1 MEPRAWDTHDP
12 HINTVTT
19 TNHLHL
25 HHFLPHSPS
34 PAPYFHIF
42 NQSERTLMDNKPHPP
57 FRSFSLA
64 SSASLNLS
72 STNITRVPSGPLL
85 TVNLA
90 LNRTS
95 SAQDHMYHKAK
106 VMLRALGQIEGM
118 GPYLNAAYSAAE
130 RCAEQQALAL
140 PQQLQTDGLSSN
152 AFRASVGS
160 SGFSIHL
167 GHSQTSQNVK
177 NIEKNCIFS
186 FTAGIL
192 PASLS
197 TDPVTE
203 LWKLLQQGVPLCLLF
218 NAACPDAQ
226 KIEFD
231 SNDDLNTSKKN
242 VYLFLCE
249 YQKHPSFSGG
259 DMFTISDVYL
269 DSSHDLLKVMKV
281 VSTVLDKLG
290 PQSDLDSSMPD
301 IGELKL
307 TDDKSK
313 VFRELIQ
320 TERKYLSDLELL
332 LDYKEELSNAEA
344 ISSEQLHMLF
354 PNLSEVVD
362 FHRRLLN
369 GFECNT
375 NVPTKYQRIG
385 LVFLHA
391 SNGPFKAYEP
401 WTIGQISAIE
411 LINREAPNL
420 RKASTLLDP
429 GFELQS
435 YIIKPI
441 QRLCKYPLLIKEL
454 IKAYSD
460 CADTECYYE
469 LQRASVAMKDVANQV
484 NEAQRRAENVGFCQS
499 LMERVNNWR
508 GFSIKDQ
515 GELLYHAPVA
525 VKDGENEKEYIAC
538 LFEQILFFF
547 SEVPSHES
555 KHKEKKMREFL
566 TLRKKSSSGMSS
578 STANLLENLNSVKDK
593 TSLELKGRVYV
604 SEIYIINSLNLP
616 GYWLLISWTGK
627 KGSGVFKLRYKTEE
641 VRSQWET
648 CLRQLKQNEIDAR
661 HRRSRDSRGSLT
673 AYEGLD
679 AGNESPMAYSG
690 RNDGTPSTQRH
701 HSSSSTMSMMKLSRN
716 QPGSS
721 RVSSSST
728 NGHQTS
734 HEPVLPGL
742 IVAINLIYKKAR
754 IEQPLLIS
762 SGALFFELHL
772 RISAHTALSS
782 NVDEDVVISKLKY
795 KDEDG
800 DYVVMDSN
808 DDWSLAVDML
818 EELLEADESAEKAL
832 TIWVS

>member
-1 MEPRAWDTHDP
+1 ME
-12 HINTVTT
+12 NT
-19 TNHLHL
+19 
-25 HHFLPHSPS
+25 
-34 PAPYFHIF
+34 
-42 NQSERTLMDNKPHPP
+42 PHPP
-57 FRSFSLA
+57 FRSFSSA
-64 SSASLNLS
+64 SSASLNSS

-85 TVNLA
+85 TLNSA

-106 VMLRALGQIEGM
+106 VMLKALAQVEGM
-118 GPYLNAAYSAAE
+118 TPYLNAAYTAAE

-140 PQQLQTDGLSSN
+140 PQQLQTDGSSAN

-160 SGFSIHL
+160 GGFSIHS
-167 GHSQTSQNVK
+167 GQSSASQNVK
-177 NIEKNCIFS
+177 NIEKNCIFT

-218 NAACPDAQ
+218 NAACPDTK
-226 KIEFD
+226 KIEID
-231 SNDDLNTSKKN
+231 PSDDLNTSKKN

-249 YQKHPSFSGG
+249 YQKHPSFSS
-259 DMFTISDVYL
+259 DNMFTISDVYS

-290 PQSDLDSSMPD
+290 PQTPEENSIPD

-320 TERKYLSDLELL
+320 TERKYLADLELL
-332 LDYKEELSNAEA
+332 LAYKQELSNADA
-344 ISSEQLHMLF
+344 ISSEQLHLLF
-354 PNLSEVVD
+354 PNLNEIVD

-385 LVFLHA
+385 SVFLHA

-420 RKASTLLDP
+420 RKASSILDP

-515 GELLYHAPVA
+515 GELLYHAAVA
-525 VKDGENEKEYIAC
+525 VKDGDNEKEYIAC

-566 TLRKKSSSGMSS
+566 TSRKKSSSGMSS

-616 GYWLLISWTGK
+616 GYWLSISWTGK

-641 VRSQWET
+641 VRSQWEA

-673 AYEGLD
+673 AYESHEYPHND
-679 AGNESPMAYSG
+679 SPVSHPT
-690 RNDGTPSTQRH
+690 RVDGTPSTQRH
-701 HSSSSTMSMMKLSRN
+701 HSSSSTMSMMKSSKN
-716 QPGSS
+716 QPNSS

-728 NGHQTS
+728 NGHQM
-734 HEPVLPGL
+734 HNEPVSPGS
-742 IVAINLIYKKAR
+742 IVAINLIYKKSR

-762 SGALFFELHL
+762 SGASFFELHS
-772 RISAHTALSS
+772 RISAHIASS
-782 NVDEDVVISKLKY
+782 ATVDDDVVISKLKY

-818 EELLEADESAEKAL
+818 EELFEADETAERAL